1 MNHVSEKPYQDG
13 PNAPS
18 ASPIVLNGR
27 QAPVRQRQ
35 EAILKLVRDKG
46 YVTNESLARHFSV
59 TPQTIR
65 RDINALCD
73 EGWLQRYHGGAAPAS
88 SIENMAYSDRRVICL
103 EEKQRIGEMV
113 ANQIPEKASLFINI
127 GTTTEEVARALC
139 DHHQLRIITNNINV
153 AVILSKNENFDIMV
167 TGGKIRNRDCALS
180 GEATVDF
187 IRQFKV
193 DYGIIGISGI
203 DSDGSLMDFDYGEVR
218 AARTIIDNSRKVFL
232 VADHTKFGRK
242 AMVRLGNMTEIDA
255 LFTDRE
261 PPVPVVKMMKSA
273 GGKIYTIGELSGK
286 NSDKEHA

>member
-1 MNHVSEKPYQDG
+1 MNQIPEKQHRDNPET
-13 PNAPS
+13 AP
-18 ASPIVLNGR
+18 ASSIVLNGR

-73 EGWLQRYHGGAAPAS
+73 DGWLQRYHGGAAPAS
-88 SIENMAYSDRRVICL
+88 SIENVAYSDRRIICL

-113 ANQIPEKASLFINI
+113 AAQIPEKASLFINI
-127 GTTTEEVARALC
+127 GTTTEEVAKALC
-139 DHHQLRIITNNINV
+139 GHRILRIITNNINV
-153 AVILSKNENFDIMV
+153 AVILSKNENFNIMV

-218 AARTIIDNSRKVFL
+218 AARTIIDNSRRVFL

-242 AMVRLGNMTEIDA
+242 AMVRLGNITEIDA

-261 PPVPVVKMMKSA
+261 PPIPVVKMMKNA
-273 GGKIYTIGELSGK
+273 GGEIYTIEGLPRE
-286 NSDKEHA
+286 N

>member
-1 MNHVSEKPYQDG
+1 MNQIPEKQHRDNPET
-13 PNAPS
+13 AP

-73 EGWLQRYHGGAAPAS
+73 DGWLQRYHGGAAPAS
-88 SIENMAYSDRRVICL
+88 SIENVAYSDRRIICL

-113 ANQIPEKASLFINI
+113 AAQIPEKASLFINS
-127 GTTTEEVARALC
+127 GAATEEVAKALC
-139 DHHQLRIITNNINV
+139 GHRILRIITNNINV
-153 AVILSKNENFDIMV
+153 AVILSKNENFNIMV

-218 AARTIIDNSRKVFL
+218 AARTIIDNSRRVFL

-242 AMVRLGNMTEIDA
+242 AMVRLGNITEIDA

-261 PPVPVVKMMKSA
+261 PPIPVMKMMKNA
-273 GGKIYTIGELSGK
+273 GGEIYTIEGLPRK
-286 NSDKEHA
+286 N

>member
-1 MNHVSEKPYQDG
+1 MNQVPEKRDRDNPET
-13 PNAPS
+13 APT
-18 ASPIVLNGR
+18 SPTMLNGR

-35 EAILKLVRDKG
+35 QAILKLVRDKG

-65 RDINALCD
+65 RDINSLCD
-73 EGWLQRYHGGAAPAS
+73 NGWLQRYHGGAAPAS
-88 SIENMAYSDRRVICL
+88 SIENVAYNDRQIICL

-113 ANQIPEKASLFINI
+113 AAQIPEKASLFINI
-127 GTTTEEVARALC
+127 GTTTEEVAKALC
-139 DHHQLRIITNNINV
+139 GHRHLRVITNNINV

-218 AARTIIDNSRKVFL
+218 AARTIIDNSRRVFL

-261 PPVPVVKMMKSA
+261 PPVPVVKMMKNA
-273 GGKIYTIGELSGK
+273 GGQIYTIEKSPRGK
-286 NSDKEHA
+286 